1 VLLAVPAVLVAI
13 WGVLFGAGGIAPGA
27 TELIAAGT
35 ALPAGV
41 ALGLM
46 ACGRWPFVLPN
57 PASLVAAGGLALFA
71 VVAALSGL
79 WSLSPAQSVSTAILA
94 SGYLG
99 ALASACCSARR
110 YDAPARS
117 LRRA

>member
-57 PASLVAAGGLALFA
+57 PASLVAAGRHFDRQIATVNLPLTRASSVLFDSLA
-71 VVAALSGL
+71 AADAEGVGYR
-79 WSLSPAQSVSTAILA
+79 AIIAGVNQSFSF
-94 SGYLG
+94 S
-99 ALASACCSARR
+99 
-110 YDAPARS
+110 
-117 LRRA
+117 